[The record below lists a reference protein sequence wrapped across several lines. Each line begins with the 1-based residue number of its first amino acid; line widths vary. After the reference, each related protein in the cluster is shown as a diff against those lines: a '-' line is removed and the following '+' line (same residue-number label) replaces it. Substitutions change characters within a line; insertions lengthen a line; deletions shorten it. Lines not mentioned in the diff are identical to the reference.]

1 MYFFY
6 DTKGVLIS
14 EMEAPAFED
23 HEIYSVGRKI
33 DGADK
38 IVVFTEV
45 SKNGSNNNKAVKR

>member
-6 DTKGVLIS
+6 DKKGVLIS